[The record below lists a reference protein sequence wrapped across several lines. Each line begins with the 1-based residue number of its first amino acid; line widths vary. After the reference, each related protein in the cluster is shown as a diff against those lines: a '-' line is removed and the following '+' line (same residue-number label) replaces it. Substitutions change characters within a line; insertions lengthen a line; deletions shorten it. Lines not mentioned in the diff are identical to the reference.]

1 MNGYL
6 GCFYFLALMN
16 NVALNIHVQMYRAFF
31 FFFFSF
37 FGYPVAYG
45 ISWPGIRSEQECS
58 HIPQPCAIMPDPLTH
73 SAGLGIESE
82 SLVQQRCC
90 QSHCAAAGTLHVWVF
105 CLV

>member
-1 MNGYL
+1 
-6 GCFYFLALMN
+6 
-16 NVALNIHVQMYRAFF
+16 MYRCTGLF

-37 FGYPVAYG
+37 FGCPVANG
-45 ISWPGIRSEQECS
+45 IPGPGIGSELQLP
-58 HIPQPCAIMPDPLTH
+58 HMPQLYAIMPDPLTH